1 MTFARKVDANHGAV
15 KEAFLKMGLSVADL
29 SRHGDGMTDLIVAI
43 PYVNCL
49 VEIKVPGAGLRGK
62 KQKDFY
68 RDWKGPKA
76 IVRTV
81 EEAAAL
87 VADMGVIARA
97 LHGTKYLFEKAI
109 FS

>member
-1 MTFARKVDANHGAV
+1 
-15 KEAFLKMGLSVADL
+15 MGCSIADL
-29 SRHGDGMTDLIVAI
+29 SRHGDGMTDLVVGI
-43 PYVNCL
+43 PYVNVL
-49 VEIKVPGAGLRGK
+49 VEVKVPGAGLRGK

-81 EEAAAL
+81 EEAAAI
-87 VADMGVIARA
+87 VADMGLMART
-97 LHGTKYLFEKAI
+97 LRGTTHLFEAAI